1 MNNEQNTSTMNDQA
15 IYNEFTKTNG
25 FFDYVLPCGNVIISF
40 SLSTKEIRAQRTDK
54 ASAKTQ
60 VLATGLRLLN
70 KNFAFE
76 TTFGEALETIINDY
90 NENPAIFC
98 RY

>member
-1 MNNEQNTSTMNDQA
+1 MNDQA

-25 FFDYVLPCGNVIISF
+25 YFDYILPCGNVLMSF

-54 ASAKTQ
+54 ASAKNK
-60 VLATGLRLLN
+60 VLATGLRLLE

-76 TTFGEALETIINDY
+76 TTFGEALETIMKDY
-90 NENPAIFC
+90 NENPALFC